1 MEKFEEIFYE
11 FEDVLKNLDAEFQ
24 EFAEATCERLD
35 KMEDEQKEPSGNSGK
50 TDPEPDSPKKK
61 T

>member
-35 KMEDEQKEPSGNSGK
+35 RMEEG
-50 TDPEPDSPKKK
+50 
-61 T
+61 